1 MSRIGEALASK
12 FVLLVSLT
20 RNDPHLARIALE
32 NGADAIKV
40 HLNCAHFASGTNFG
54 SWEEEKERVLEVAQ
68 VVQPHIPLGIVTGAE
83 EVPPEADLED
93 IGRQGFDFWDL
104 FANHLPP
111 AYLDWP
117 KMGRMAAVGPDWTP
131 DFVRRLVGW
140 GVEIIESSII
150 PRSLY
155 RTRLT
160 AADLCYYQ
168 HLVESAGVPVI
179 VPTQKRVTPK
189 EVEYLKRAGVKGLAI
204 GAVVTDL
211 GDKFLGERVRA
222 FREAIDALK

>member
-54 SWEEEKERVLEVAQ
+54 SWEEEKVRVLEVAQ

-117 KMGRMAAVGPDWTP
+117 KMGRMAAVVPLSR
-131 DFVRRLVGW
+131 FVTTSWAL
-140 GVEIIESSII
+140 
-150 PRSLY
+150 PL
-155 RTRLT
+155 
-160 AADLCYYQ
+160 
-168 HLVESAGVPVI
+168 SAGTFTVSVWPSM
-179 VPTQKRVTPK
+179 
-189 EVEYLKRAGVKGLAI
+189 LAAKPLPSKSSMV
-204 GAVVTDL
+204 G
-211 GDKFLGERVRA
+211 
-222 FREAIDALK
+222 